1 MDLFAVVGLLVG
13 IFGIIVGQMIE
24 GGTVWSLIVLPA
36 AFIVFLGTLG
46 AVMVSA
52 TKADIVRGLRL
63 LRLAFYGSGMPPVE
77 IVAKEIT
84 DAANI
89 ARKESILALE
99 KKINSFSHPYMRSV
113 FKFVVDGVDP
123 ATIRDIFENEILL
136 SEEEYAAGAK
146 IWMDAGGYAPTI
158 GILGAVLGLIHV
170 MENLSDT
177 SKLGAGIATAF
188 VATVYGVGSANLI
201 FIPIA
206 NRIKRKVRREIM
218 TKELILQGA
227 IAIVS
232 GHTPYVI
239 QEKVTSFVNEYHV

>member
-1 MDLFAVVGLLVG
+1 MDKVAILGVLIG
-13 IFGIIVGQMIE
+13 IFGILAGQVIE
-24 GGTVWSLIVLPA
+24 GGSVLSLIVLPA

-52 TKADIVRGLRL
+52 TWEDINRGLEL
-63 LRLAFYGSGMPPVE
+63 LKLAFFKSASPSAE

-84 DAANI
+84 EAAI
-89 ARKESILALE
+89 TARKESILALE
-99 KKINSFSHPYMRSV
+99 KKLNSFSHPFMKDV

-123 ATIRDIFENEILL
+123 ATIRDTFENEILL
-136 SEEEYAAGAK
+136 SEEDYLAGAK
-146 IWMDAGGYAPTI
+146 IWTDAGGYAPTI

-201 FIPIA
+201 FLPIG
-206 NRIKRKVRREIM
+206 NRIKRKVRHEIM
-218 TKELILQGA
+218 IKELILHGA
-227 IAIVS
+227 IGIVS

-239 QEKVTSFVNEYHV
+239 QEKVGSFVDA